1 MKRQLVLSCAAGV
14 IGLGLAGWSSSPGSM
29 GSFLSMPSASLFKKL
44 GGMQTISSLASRFV
58 RSSMKDPSLAGLT
71 AGKSVDGKSVDPAA
85 TTGHV
90 ATQLC
95 AMLGG
100 GCTPPLNN
108 AQVASASSK
117 LSPQQA
123 TAISAHFRS
132 SLRRLVSN
140 PLVRAAVLR
149 VLGPKIPGVLSGFL

>member
-1 MKRQLVLSCAAGV
+1 MKRQLVLAFAAAV
-14 IGLGLAGWSSSPGSM
+14 VGLGLAGWSSPGSI
-29 GSFLSMPSASLFKKL
+29 GSLLSMPSASLFKQL
-44 GGMQTISSLASRFV
+44 GGMQTIFSLASRFV

-71 AGKSVDGKSVDPAA
+71 AGKSVNPAA

-100 GCTPPLNN
+100 GCAPPLNN

-117 LSPQQA
+117 LSPRQA

-140 PLVRAAVLR
+140 PLVRAAVMR